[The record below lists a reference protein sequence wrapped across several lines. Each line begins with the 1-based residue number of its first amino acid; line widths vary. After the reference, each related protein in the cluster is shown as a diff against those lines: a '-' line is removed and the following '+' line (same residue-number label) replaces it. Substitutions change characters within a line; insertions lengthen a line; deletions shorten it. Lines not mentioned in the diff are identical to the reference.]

1 MAATAAV
8 VMISGTTNTKDA
20 WDYMCWYTGAEA
32 QIAYANEMVAIIGDS
47 AKHATA
53 NRYALESMPWTRDE
67 YAEVSKQFENLA
79 AIPNYPGSY
88 FIGRHTNFAFLAAY
102 NNDADPSTELLAYI
116 NTINKEI
123 TRKREEFNL
132 ETLEIGQTLASKRMN
147 QAMNAVDALIALV
160 GEDSKYADMI
170 EDVKRGVANQKSV
183 LLNDAALQFS
193 ATLDYN
199 YIADLNAVGKDTVL
213 DYETTKAMKQEIIN
227 KVKNYDFFVYVSK
240 QSAETKNGGYK
251 ISSLNEEQL
260 VFFIA
265 ESLRNAADAL
275 DSYR

>member
-1 MAATAAV
+1 MIAETKNPDAAWKFMKWYV
-8 VMISGTTNTKDA
+8 GKD
-20 WDYMCWYTGAEA
+20 CQTE
-32 QIAYANEMVAIIGDS
+32 YANEMVAIIGDS

-67 YAEVSKQFENLA
+67 YDEVSKQFENLA

-88 FIGRHTNFAFLAAY
+88 FIGRHTSFAFLAAY

-132 ETLEIGQTLASKRMN
+132 ETLEIGQTLATKRMN
-147 QAMNAVDALIALV
+147 QAMNAIDALVALV
-160 GEDSKYADMI
+160 GENSKYAEMI

-199 YIADLNAVGKDTVL
+199 YIADLNAVGKDVVL

-227 KVKNYDFFVYVSK
+227 NVKNYDFFIYV
-240 QSAETKNGGYK
+240 
-251 ISSLNEEQL
+251 ISFWSY
-260 VFFIA
+260 FIV
-265 ESLRNAADAL
+265 EISTIK
-275 DSYR
+275 